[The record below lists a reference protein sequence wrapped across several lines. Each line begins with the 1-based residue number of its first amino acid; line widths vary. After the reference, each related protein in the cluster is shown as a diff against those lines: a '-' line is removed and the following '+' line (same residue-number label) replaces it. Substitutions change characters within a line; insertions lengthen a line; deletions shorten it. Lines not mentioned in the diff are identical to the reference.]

1 MPPRRRRAVQHP
13 CVVCAQFLRPETFEE
28 PDVSC
33 DGCSND
39 ARVGHKRAPVAHIAC
54 ILPGGTDDDDDE
66 KKGMILD
73 QDGDGVTTWLC
84 QRCRRRTMDPEG
96 PPAPAVAAAPT
107 PAAAETLPLAEP
119 ESSLLPPAAPPSA
132 QPAAEDSTYPQD
144 FICPITQ
151 AVMVDPCV
159 CADGRSYER
168 AAIEAWLEAHD
179 TSPHS
184 NEPLE
189 HKQLVP
195 NITLRNAI
203 IAFRSRAEV
212 PAPVAAEPAPA
223 PESRSRSQS
232 RSRGRRRRSRSRSR
246 SHGRRR
252 RSRGRR
258 RRSRS
263 RSRSRRRRSRGSRRR
278 RSRSRERSRERAGDM
293 PRGAP
298 FAAPVPWGS
307 PLTNPA
313 LQRGRAYSKA
323 PRRHRSRSRG

>member
-1 MPPRRRRAVQHP
+1 MPPRRHRAQREQAEQP

-54 ILPGGTDDDDDE
+54 ILPGGTDDDDDDDDE
-66 KKGMILD
+66 RKGMILD

-96 PPAPAVAAAPT
+96 APAPAPAAAAPSPLAPA
-107 PAAAETLPLAEP
+107 PAAVAPPPPLA
-119 ESSLLPPAAPPSA
+119 AAPPSA
-132 QPAAEDSTYPQD
+132 EPAAEDATYPQD
-144 FICPITQ
+144 FICPITL
-151 AVMVDPCV
+151 ALMVDPCV

-168 AAIEAWLEAHD
+168 AAIEAWLEGHG

-184 NEPLE
+184 NEPLA

-203 IAFRSRAEV
+203 IAFQSRAEV
-212 PAPVAAEPAPA
+212 PAPAAAEPAVP
-223 PESRSRSQS
+223 RSRS

-246 SHGRRR
+246 
-252 RSRGRR
+252 
-258 RRSRS
+258 
-263 RSRSRRRRSRGSRRR
+263 
-278 RSRSRERSRERAGDM
+278 ERLGDM
-293 PRGAP
+293 P
-298 FAAPVPWGS
+298 WGS
-307 PLTNPA
+307 LANPA
-313 LQRGRAYSKA
+313 LQRAKA
-323 PRRHRSRSRG
+323 PGGTGRGRGGN